1 MEIQID
7 DCPPFTNYG
16 SKSKISIV
24 HPYVESSSFGGF
36 VKKRIPTGVTRYE
49 IEFQVTDYMLTA
61 SQLWFAT
68 FNNMGI
74 TVGLQKPSIFKFSVT
89 GTEVAPLTLVGLLQL
104 IEYQTNI
111 TGAIEFKFIFTGT
124 LPIGMPEVPT
134 SSEVYAA
141 NLEQSESES
150 ITTSES
156 YSFSPSE
163 EIPESGSPIEPDVS
177 ASIDAED
184 DLPEPSAQ
192 VPFAPTPS
200 MTPTFGGF
208 PKIPKQE
215 PKPEEPIEPKPKRKV
230 SFQ

>member
-61 SQLWFAT
+61 SQLWFAP

-134 SSEVYAA
+134 SVYAA
-141 NLEQSESES
+141 DLEQSESES

-163 EIPESGSPIEPDVS
+163 EIPESESPTEPDVS
-177 ASIDAED
+177 ASIAVDD

-208 PKIPKQE
+208 PKIPKQV